1 MPADAI
7 LTVAVANEE
16 KTKEALKDVLNKD
29 ITYKIAYDIKLLSN
43 EKEYNPT
50 DFDENVKVTI
60 TGVEPID
67 TENQKYKVVHINDE
81 NKVEEIE
88 KIELKDNEVTFD
100 ASSFSTYAVLLD
112 NTMNLQNMALR
123 ANVPAKNLDSTLT
136 DIWDGT
142 STATGFT

>member
-50 DFDENVKVTI
+50 DFDENVKVSI
-60 TGVEPID
+60 SGVDAID
-67 TENQKYKVVHINDE
+67 KENL
-81 NKVEEIE
+81 
-88 KIELKDNEVTFD
+88 LK
-100 ASSFSTYAVLLD
+100 
-112 NTMNLQNMALR
+112 LQ
-123 ANVPAKNLDSTLT
+123 
-136 DIWDGT
+136 
-142 STATGFT
+142 